1 MILQTVS
8 RFCQRGNHGSV
19 LSYRSNR
26 SVPFSK
32 ELILR
37 KLLVALLAGLF
48 VIGANASDKK
58 QVKKVKHHKVQKKLE
73 H

>member
-8 RFCQRGNHGSV
+8 RFCQRGNHGIV

-58 QVKKVKHHKVQKKLE
+58 QVKKKKQQKIEKNLKH
-73 H
+73 